1 MILIMD
7 EATSALDPTTEDHLM
22 RRIREM
28 GITQVVV
35 AHRLSTIRD
44 CNQIIVM
51 EAGHVVQRGTHEEL
65 MRQDGRYRELM
76 NSEE

>member
-1 MILIMD
+1 MD
-7 EATSALDPTTEDHLM
+7 EATSALDPTTEDHVM
-22 RRIREM
+22 KRIREM
-28 GITQVVV
+28 GITQIVV

-51 EAGHVVQRGTHEEL
+51 EDGRVVQRGTHDEL

-76 NSEE
+76 ENS